1 MSLLEFVN
9 EGLKVSLA
17 STDHLWVV
25 DNGGYAVICL
35 GVIWLCSLPSL
46 LNAYRPL
53 FW

>member
-25 DNGGYAVICL
+25 DNGGYAVIRL
-35 GVIWLCSLPSL
+35 GVLALLFTVSLKCL
-46 LNAYRPL
+46 
-53 FW
+53 

>member
-17 STDHLWVV
+17 STGHLWVL
-25 DNGGYAVICL
+25 DNGGYAVNRL
-35 GVIWLCSLPSL
+35 GVIWFCSLLSL

>member
-17 STDHLWVV
+17 STGHLWVV
-25 DNGGYAVICL
+25 DNGGYAVNRL
-35 GVIWLCSLPSL
+35 GVIWFCSLPSL